1 MERFVDYFRLVSTS
15 FYWNNDMITVDTETK
30 KGMIKLISYIFFR
43 IFVMITR

>member
-1 MERFVDYFRLVSTS
+1 MERVVDYFRLVSTS
-15 FYWNNDMITVDTETK
+15 FYWNNDMITVDSETK